1 MPYAVS
7 YDTTV
12 SASVIGTRLHI
23 PVVALTCVLMGVS
36 FNCVSA
42 SVIGTRLHIPVAL
55 TCVLM
60 GVYVLLLK
68 WGWVLCQC
76 QYFHP
81 RHTSPFTGA
90 MSTYMCLRHPP
101 GNQLT
106 KITDLKVKHLLWG
119 VSVGNTKY
127 QMTAVTLWNIQT
139 SLRSLREPESSAVFC
154 RCLN

>member
-68 WGWVLCQC
+68 WGWVLCQSSIFIHVTLHRS
-76 QYFHP
+76 QGP
-81 RHTSPFTGA
+81 
-90 MSTYMCLRHPP
+90 CLRTCVFAIHLEISWPKS
-101 GNQLT
+101 LT
-106 KITDLKVKHLLWG
+106 WKLNISSEVSLLETQ
-119 VSVGNTKY
+119 NTKW
-127 QMTAVTLWNIQT
+127 QRWLFGISRPPCGHW
-139 SLRSLREPESSAVFC
+139 ESRNLLLCSAGG
-154 RCLN
+154 